1 MCNYR
6 IRDETGRALK
16 LALAI
21 FTRASDIPKG
31 QLLKLALAIFTRA
44 SDILKG
50 QLLALTFQK
59 FKFKIT
65 LSSF

>member
-1 MCNYR
+1 
-6 IRDETGRALK
+6 
-16 LALAI
+16 
-21 FTRASDIPKG
+21 
-31 QLLKLALAIFTRA
+31 LLKLALAIFTRA

-50 QLLALTFQK
+50 QLLALTFHK